1 MYDWMQTD
9 SAQSRSNKW
18 QNNKPTNIMP
28 HRDVGFSV
36 SVGFG
41 HDQTAHCGC
50 TVHTS
55 SMVYS
60 HHMYTMCMHVWTW
73 VGHLHTYMQTQTHS
87 QNAHTQT
94 QANNETKRPMFIV
107 PLYTEWYAQG
117 YSSPFAFSPS
127 RSHIKPHVRHLTWPL
142 LKQPTHKN
150 TVQYTSVA
158 QEKLQ
163 SGRTERG
170 LMSVSANAGTAIKIH
185 WQRMQSYC

>member
-73 VGHLHTYMQTQTHS
+73 VGHLHTYMQTHS

-107 PLYTEWYAQG
+107 PLYTAWYAQG